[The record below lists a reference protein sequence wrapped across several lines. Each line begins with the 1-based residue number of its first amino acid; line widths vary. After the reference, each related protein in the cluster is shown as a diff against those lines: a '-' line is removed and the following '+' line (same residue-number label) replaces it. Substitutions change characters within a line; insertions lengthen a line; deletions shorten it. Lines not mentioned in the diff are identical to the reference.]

1 MKINNVEANVIS
13 KVDYAKETQKKTVAR
28 IEAGKDNEVSD
39 KVEISRDMSSGNVLT
54 YEELQCAIE
63 NIASSQSSIMSV
75 EEAGEMIRKANEN
88 ILRNAS
94 ESVLAQANQTQTSVN
109 ELTK

>member
-13 KVDYAKETQKKTVAR
+13 KIDYAKETQKKSVAKT
-28 IEAGKDNEVSD
+28 EVNKGNEVSAQ
-39 KVEISRDMSSGNVLT
+39 VEISRDISSGNVLT

-88 ILRNAS
+88 ILKNAG
-94 ESVLAQANQTQTSVN
+94 EAVLAQANQTQTSVN